1 MIQVLTCF
9 RDKDVRVQQAACDA
23 MFNIIKI
30 CRDAILQDK
39 KDKMFFRIFDGI
51 IDLIADFH
59 SDVKDWAK
67 KVDDLLKDQVY
78 ISLSK

>member
-1 MIQVLTCF
+1 
-9 RDKDVRVQQAACDA
+9 

-30 CRDAILQDK
+30 CKDSILQDK

-67 KVDDLLKDQVY
+67 KVDDLLKDIVY
-78 ISLSK
+78 TSLSK

>member
-1 MIQVLTCF
+1 MC
-9 RDKDVRVQQAACDA
+9 KDS
-23 MFNIIKI
+23 
-30 CRDAILQDK
+30 ILQDK

-67 KVDDLLKDQVY
+67 KVDDLLKDIVY
-78 ISLSK
+78 TSLSK

>member
-1 MIQVLTCF
+1 
-9 RDKDVRVQQAACDA
+9 

-30 CRDAILQDK
+30 CKDSILQDK
-39 KDKMFFRIFDGI
+39 KDKMFFKIFDGI
-51 IDLIADFH
+51 IDLISDFH

-78 ISLSK
+78 MSLSKYKYPF